1 MKKPRIGI
9 TANLLTNTAGM
20 FPGMQRSYVNQDYIT
35 AIEKAG
41 GIPVL
46 LPVMQNLEDVSSQL
60 IGLDRLILSG
70 GEDIDPALYGE
81 NIHPSCGPL
90 MPAVDR
96 YDLTL
101 IHAADQSGLPVM
113 GICKGMQA
121 MNVAF
126 GGTLYQSIS
135 DKWPQAIHHAPA
147 MPRYEP
153 SHKITIQDS
162 FLKDI
167 LGEETRVNSFHHQ
180 AIKDLGK
187 DLKVTAYAPDG
198 IIEGIE
204 KTVGTFMFG
213 VQFHPE
219 MMAAF
224 DNPQMIHLFKAFFNK
239 SCY

>member
-1 MKKPRIGI
+1 MNKPRIGI
-9 TANLLTNTAGM
+9 VANLLTNTENM
-20 FPGMQRSYVNQDYIT
+20 FPGMLRSYVNQDYIT

-41 GIPVL
+41 GIPIL

-70 GEDIDPALYGE
+70 GDDIDPALYGE
-81 NIHPSCGPL
+81 DIHPSCGPL
-90 MPAVDR
+90 MPSVDR
-96 YDLTL
+96 YDLAL
-101 IHAADQSGLPVM
+101 IHAADQLGLPVM

-126 GGTLYQSIS
+126 GGTLYQSIA
-135 DKWPQAIHHAPA
+135 DEWPGAIQHAPA

-153 SHKITIQDS
+153 SHKITLEDS
-162 FLKDI
+162 FLKII

-224 DNPQMIHLFKAFFNK
+224 DNPQMIHIFKAFFNK
-239 SCY
+239 I